1 MTLVD
6 IFDHASSIMTLLSF
20 ITFVGILA
28 WTFVLRRERDFADAA
43 ALPFADDANYADD
56 ADTEATHV

>member
-1 MTLVD
+1 MAIVD
-6 IFDHASSIMTLLSF
+6 LLDHASSIMTLLSF

-43 ALPFADDANYADD
+43 ALPFADDADD

>member
-43 ALPFADDANYADD
+43 ALPFADDA
-56 ADTEATHV
+56 DTEATHV